1 MTKLV
6 LPLMFDTLSHNS
18 SAEIIE
24 NLTKIAKSKKCKNL
38 QNQWWSTPVIIF
50 AASSMAAF
58 LPRDKTLAQREI
70 WERRD
75 WKIGPE
81 TKYQNMIEQAPTY
94 QAQSIQALYYH
105 LKH

>member
-6 LPLMFDTLSHNS
+6 LPLMFDTLSQNS

-24 NLTKIAKSKKCKNL
+24 NLTKIAKSEKYRKL
-38 QNQWWSTPVIIF
+38 QNQLSSTPVIILT
-50 AASSMAAF
+50 ASSMATF
-58 LPRDKTLAQREI
+58 LPGDKTLAQREI

-81 TKYQNMIEQAPTY
+81 TKFQPI
-94 QAQSIQALYYH
+94 
-105 LKH
+105 